1 MHSNVSMVRAYKRNV
16 QSLPIKLNQRSPL
29 NLTLIIT
36 KAEAGQRVQARPSR
50 QIGRFHTRTWAYN
63 HRGGIRVEG
72 EKWRVI
78 RVFHRELL
86 KPVET
91 WYPTS
96 LIFSC
101 FLSFFLTLT
110 LPHTCFF
117 LQIEFLCIHPLILQG
132 FESCRCCNVIDLYV
146 LIIDGIL

>member
-101 FLSFFLTLT
+101 FLSFSLSPCLTLVFSFRLSFCVST
-110 LPHTCFF
+110 L
-117 LQIEFLCIHPLILQG
+117 
-132 FESCRCCNVIDLYV
+132 LYYKV
-146 LIIDGIL
+146 LSRAGAVMSSIYMF